1 MLTEEIIL
9 EDVAEFV
16 SAGDERAR
24 ALLEVGDESVEFV
37 LVEGGQIDTARHEDR
52 IRDLGDGLQRPLNS
66 IENSLENTWRQEL

>member
-37 LVEGGQIDTARHEDR
+37 LVEGGQIDTARHED
-52 IRDLGDGLQRPLNS
+52 
-66 IENSLENTWRQEL
+66 